1 MNKIKINI
9 TIDDE
14 IYNWL
19 NKQRGMVP
27 LSTFINFILSE
38 RKEAED
44 FIGNYGKDLG
54 SLKTFIQTI
63 LAKVKGG
70 DRFLEML
77 SKESLKDFQD

>member
-14 IYNWL
+14 VYNWL

-27 LSTFINFILSE
+27 LSTFINYILSE
-38 RKEAED
+38 RKEAEE
-44 FIGNYGKDLG
+44 FIGNYGKDSG
-54 SLKTFIQTI
+54 SIKTFIQKF

-70 DRFLEML
+70 GRFLEML
-77 SKESLKDFQD
+77 SKDYLKDF

>member
-1 MNKIKINI
+1 MKKIKINI

-38 RKEAED
+38 RKEAEE
-44 FIGNYGKDLG
+44 FIGNYGKDPG
-54 SLKTFIQTI
+54 SLKAFIQTV

-77 SKESLKDFQD
+77 SNESLKDFQE

>member
-1 MNKIKINI
+1 MKKIKINI

-14 IYNWL
+14 IYSWL

-38 RKEAED
+38 RKEAEE
-44 FIGNYGKDLG
+44 FIGNYGKDSG
-54 SLKTFIQTI
+54 SLKAFIQTI

-70 DRFLEML
+70 DRFLEIL
-77 SKESLKDFQD
+77 SNESLKDFQE